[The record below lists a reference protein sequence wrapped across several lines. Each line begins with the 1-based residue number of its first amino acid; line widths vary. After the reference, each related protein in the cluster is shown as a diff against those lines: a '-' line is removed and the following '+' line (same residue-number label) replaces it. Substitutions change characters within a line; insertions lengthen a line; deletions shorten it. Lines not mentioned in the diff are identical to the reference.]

1 MKTTKISPRGYCHGV
16 VNAINTITKLT
27 ELSNKKSI
35 TILGMVIHNKQVV
48 EFFESKG
55 IKTIHSKTKTR
66 LELLDDIQEGIVVF
80 TAHGVSPKVRK
91 KALDKGLEIID
102 TTCEDVFKTQDTIEE
117 LLQKDYDIIYIGKH
131 HHPESEA
138 AKEISD
144 NVHLVETLSD
154 ITALHIN
161 NDLIAVTN
169 QTTMSIYDIFYL
181 SEQIKDI
188 YPGVVFID
196 EICNATRIRQEAI
209 KNQSPDIDH
218 CFVVGDTLSNNSRKL
233 VQVSIKEAHIGA
245 TLIEN
250 VTDINIEELKQY
262 NSVSVSSGASTPTRI
277 TNEVIRFLEQFDKE
291 DTRTHSNT
299 SLITND
305 NLITLKK
312 HSYVKS

>member
-27 ELSNKKSI
+27 KLSNNKSI

-48 EFFESKG
+48 EFFETKG

-66 LELLDDIQEGIVVF
+66 LELLDEIDEGIVVF

-91 KALDKGLEIID
+91 KAREKGLEIVD
-102 TTCEDVFKTQDTIEE
+102 TTCDDVFKTQYTIED
-117 LLQKDYDIIYIGKH
+117 LLSKHYDIIYIGKH

-138 AKEISD
+138 AKEISEK
-144 NVHLVETLSD
+144 VHLVETLED
-154 ITALHIN
+154 IKDLKID

-169 QTTMSIYDIFYL
+169 QTTMSIYDIYYL
-181 SEQIKDI
+181 SEQIKELYTSVI
-188 YPGVVFID
+188 FID

-209 KNQSPDIDH
+209 KNQSKDIDH
-218 CFVVGDTLSNNSRKL
+218 CFVVGDRLSNNSKKL
-233 VQVSIKEAHIGA
+233 AQVSIKEAHIDS

-250 VTDINIEELKQY
+250 VEDINIEELKKY
-262 NSVSVSSGASTPTRI
+262 NSVSVSSGASTPTRV

-291 DTRTHSNT
+291 DPLTHNNI

-312 HSYVKS
+312 HS